1 MLDSRCKIENLWAV
15 ALSLLLTCNAAFAAG
30 YPSEPVK
37 IVVPIPPGAAADVLP
52 RAIAEKLSVRFGQT
66 VVVENM
72 PGANSNIGARQVA
85 KSKPDGYTL
94 LATPAAP
101 LAINQSLYPDLGF
114 DPDAF
119 EPVTIIAVLSNVLVV
134 RPNAPFSSL
143 ADMLKFARANAGK
156 LTYASAGA
164 GSSPH
169 LAMEWL
175 AHSAGIQLTHVPYNG
190 LTRALNDVVAGHV
203 DVMFNNT
210 ANVLPLIRTG
220 KLIPIAV
227 DSEKRI
233 AELADTPAVAEKFPG
248 YIVTTWFA
256 IVAPPHTP
264 PEITSKL
271 SSAIAEI
278 LRDPSITARLQNL
291 AATPV
296 GSSPAQAAEFIKRE
310 RERWGE
316 IIKAANISVK

>member
-1 MLDSRCKIENLWAV
+1 MLDGRCKIENLWTV
-15 ALSLLLTCNAAFAAG
+15 ALSLLLACNIHAAFAAG

-143 ADMLKFARANAGK
+143 ADLVRPCKRREADLRVGRSRQF
-156 LTYASAGA
+156 
-164 GSSPH
+164 PH

-175 AHSAGIQLTHVPYNG
+175 AHSAGIQLIHVPYNG
-190 LTRALNDVVAGHV
+190 LARALNDVVAGHV

-210 ANVLPLIRTG
+210 ANVLALI
-220 KLIPIAV
+220 
-227 DSEKRI
+227 
-233 AELADTPAVAEKFPG
+233 
-248 YIVTTWFA
+248 
-256 IVAPPHTP
+256 
-264 PEITSKL
+264 
-271 SSAIAEI
+271 
-278 LRDPSITARLQNL
+278 
-291 AATPV
+291 
-296 GSSPAQAAEFIKRE
+296 
-310 RERWGE
+310 
-316 IIKAANISVK
+316 